1 MITPACIVGRV
12 VLKKRVMPHSTSQEN
27 EFFAAIC
34 HNESELVLRLLA
46 MGCEVNAFFENG
58 LMPLMVAARAG
69 ADDVLEVLLQEGADA
84 RVVDAEGRN
93 ALNWLCRSGQGCHSY
108 LERHTEPARKLLAA
122 GADPYCCDTAGDSA
136 FWHACRYGLSNVLRL
151 IHAHSPLP
159 LETRHR
165 SGDTPLLM
173 ASRHM
178 YRSRRHMT
186 SNVVTLLV
194 GIGCDCEARGADG
207 KAPQELCRYADWIEW
222 SPAATPH
229 QRQRMLAVPPF
240 RSGRRYRTGIRFGP
254 RPGVDTSTPLA
265 ADKRGN
271 TALHHAAR
279 LGETDAAAR
288 LIDAG
293 AVVDVPNRSGATPLM
308 LAARCGHWHVGA
320 LLLAHGAD
328 MHRKDCQGRTSIQ
341 QAAMAGNRRL
351 LSMMGAVGII
361 VDKRREN
368 R

>member
-1 MITPACIVGRV
+1 MLHVTTPE
-12 VLKKRVMPHSTSQEN
+12 K
-27 EFFAAIC
+27 EFLAAIC
-34 HNESELVLRLLA
+34 HNESELVQRLLA
-46 MGCEVNAFFENG
+46 MGCEVNATFSHG
-58 LMPLMVAARAG
+58 LTPLMVAARAG
-69 ADDVLEVLLQEGADA
+69 ADDVLEVLLQSGADA
-84 RVVDAEGRN
+84 QAVDAEGRN

-151 IHAHSPLP
+151 IHAHSHLP
-159 LETRHR
+159 LEARHR

-178 YRSRRHMT
+178 YRGRRHMT

-194 GIGCDCEARGADG
+194 SIGCDSEARGADG
-207 KAPQELCRYADWIEW
+207 KTPRELCRYADWLEW
-222 SPAATPH
+222 TPAETPRQH
-229 QRQRMLAVPPF
+229 QRMLAVPAF

-254 RPGVDTSTPLA
+254 RPGVDTSAPLA

-279 LGETDAAAR
+279 LGDTDAAAR

-293 AVVDVPNRSGATPLM
+293 AVVDAPNRSGATPLM
-308 LAARCGHWHVGA
+308 QAARCGRWRVGS

-328 MHRKDCQGRTSIQ
+328 MHRPDCQGRTPIQ
-341 QAAMAGNRRL
+341 QAALAGNWRL
-351 LSMMGAVGII
+351 LSMMGDVGII